1 MQQVCRTGREVKIE
15 NLEDNVFMFKF
26 GSNDDKRRILVG
38 GPLHFDIALIV
49 LTEPYGIWDVK
60 KQNFSHVSFWVQ
72 LHDVLIMC
80 MEKETIAELGE
91 AIRKVEVVETDTSR
105 ECIGKFWG

>member
-49 LTEPYGIWDVK
+49 LTEPYGI
-60 KQNFSHVSFWVQ
+60 
-72 LHDVLIMC
+72 
-80 MEKETIAELGE
+80 
-91 AIRKVEVVETDTSR
+91 
-105 ECIGKFWG
+105 